1 MEIFL
6 SNPGVEFT
14 LHDLLQMLSLRSSDA
29 KRLLDDINHAAKT
42 IRRATNNSA
51 FIAMKPPVCRD
62 CGYVFTSLES
72 ARKPSRCPR
81 CKSERILQPS
91 FILVKRK

>member
-1 MEIFL
+1 
-6 SNPGVEFT
+6 
-14 LHDLLQMLSLRSSDA
+14 
-29 KRLLDDINHAAKT
+29 
-42 IRRATNNSA
+42 
-51 FIAMKPPVCRD
+51 MKPPVCRD